1 MALYE
6 YSCPDCGRFDVHRAM
21 GTAPGSLDCP
31 TCSRPAR
38 RAFSPPFLSR
48 TPGTLGTLL
57 DGEERSRESPEVVSE
72 QPPRRTR
79 QPVPRPHPALTRL
92 PRP

>member
-21 GTAPGSLDCP
+21 GTAPGSIDCP

-38 RAFSPPFLSR
+38 RAFSPPLLSQ
-48 TPGTLGTLL
+48 TPRTLGTLL

-72 QPPRRTR
+72 RPSRPRPRSN
-79 QPVPRPHPALTRL
+79 PRPHPALARL